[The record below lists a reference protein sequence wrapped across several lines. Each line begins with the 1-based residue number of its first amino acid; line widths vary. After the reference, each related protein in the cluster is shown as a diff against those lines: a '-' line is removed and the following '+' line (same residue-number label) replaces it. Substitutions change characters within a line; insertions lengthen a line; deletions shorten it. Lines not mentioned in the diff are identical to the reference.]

1 MKGFKCV
8 TSVKCIL
15 GLVNI
20 IIIIMYFFLQSILD
34 MFNEGRNAEIQSLTD
49 QIEELKK
56 IEYMSTVRKDVIEI
70 YRVRSALGF

>member
-1 MKGFKCV
+1 
-8 TSVKCIL
+8 
-15 GLVNI
+15 
-20 IIIIMYFFLQSILD
+20 
-34 MFNEGRNAEIQSLTD
+34 MFNEGRNAEIQSVTD